1 MFEDLIKSVKS
12 QVKILSEKKCPYC
25 GSYVITGA
33 DRVFTVDDKWTQ
45 SMKCDVCSKLW
56 TLIYNEDQSYSHM
69 SLDEY
74 KRKKK

>member
-1 MFEDLIKSVKS
+1 MILLCLSCGVSFETVNG
-12 QVKILSEKKCPYC
+12 QKKCPYC